1 MAVENWKRLLTIIM
15 KNQKREMNMKIAG
28 ILMPIASLPGRHGC
42 GCFGKETYSFVDYA
56 AQAGFTIWQILPLNP
71 LGYGNSP
78 YQPYSSYAMDDLYIS
93 LDLLAEKGLIRK
105 HLPSAEEQRQLLM
118 TQSGHSVSRI
128 CVKLIYT
135 SRRT

>member
-1 MAVENWKRLLTIIM
+1 MRKS
-15 KNQKREMNMKIAG
+15 G
-28 ILMPIASLPGRHGC
+28 ILMHISSLPGPYGI
-42 GCFGKETYSFVDYA
+42 GSMGKSAYAFVDFLREA
-56 AQAGFTIWQILPLNP
+56 GQAFWQILPLNP

-78 YQPYSSYAMDDLYIS
+78 YQPNSSYAMDDLYIS

-128 CVKLIYT
+128 CVKLINT